1 MPLIQREI
9 VTTAIP
15 EKSTSRYNLRS
26 KRDEE
31 MDIAGTDNGLNSS
44 STKGVMNPEDD
55 EMMLDNDA
63 DDKSLD
69 DVATPRARHDSDS
82 TVIYDLDDPL
92 ERSNRPTLGHLDAS
106 VNTMMNL
113 VCHANVSMQMSHQM
127 TRKQMSRLR
136 TTL

>member
-1 MPLIQREI
+1 MDETEHGFGSEYAFIYSDIILLPHIQREI

-92 ERSNRPTLGHLDAS
+92 ERSNRPTLGHLDAFAW
-106 VNTMMNL
+106 TQ
-113 VCHANVSMQMSHQM
+113 A
-127 TRKQMSRLR
+127 
-136 TTL
+136 